1 MSLPALP
8 APKPGSFGW
17 LLAHDLRL
25 SWRRFHGM
33 FGKLRPRTIAL
44 IVASALLSFHAL
56 AWPLSRW
63 FTGADAEIGDGRMFY
78 PALAAGVLFVL
89 PWLISQSLTGATRAL
104 YSRGDLDLLLAS
116 PLPAHH
122 ILGARAIAIAVEAI
136 ASVSIFILP
145 LANMLAL
152 NGGSRWLALYPALA
166 AGGLF
171 AAAIGILIA
180 LGLFKLVGPRRTRV
194 VSQVLATI
202 VGASFVLGLQVLNL
216 LPAAT
221 RETIVAAI
229 DRSEPGGLFDRN
241 GTLWLPVRAAAGNGP
256 ALAIWIIVSLALF
269 IATVFFTGR
278 LFASSVVM
286 SAGESAVTSSRAT
299 RNRAIRFRHSRA
311 RALRVKEWRLVARD
325 PWLISQILLQVI
337 YTLPISIVVWRS
349 LGTQS
354 AIAVSVAPAIVVIAS
369 QIAASL
375 AWLTISSEDAP
386 DFLASAPVTRAEV
399 ERRKLE
405 AIALPLALFL
415 ALPLIGLAI
424 FSLSAALWTVLF
436 ATCAALSTALL
447 NLWHPMPGRRTMVM
461 RRHSQSKIVGMIE
474 HLLSLLW
481 AVAMVLTVLGSVF
494 AALPIL
500 LVLTVLW
507 FNRPAAAPLSS
518 PTSA

>member
-1 MSLPALP
+1 MKLP
-8 APKPGSFGW
+8 APRTGSFLW

-33 FGKLRPRTIAL
+33 FGKLRPRTILL
-44 IVASALLSFHAL
+44 IVASAVLSFHAL
-56 AWPLSRW
+56 AWPLSRM
-63 FTGADAEIGDGRMFY
+63 FTGANMDVGDGRLFY
-78 PALAAGVLFVL
+78 PALASGVLFVL

-122 ILGARAIAIAVEAI
+122 ILGARAIAIAVEAV

-145 LANMLAL
+145 LANMLAF
-152 NGGSRWLALYPALA
+152 NGGSHWLALYPALA

-171 AAAIGILIA
+171 AAALGILIA

-194 VSQVLATI
+194 LSQVLATI
-202 VGASFVLGLQVLNL
+202 VGASFVLGLQVLNVL
-216 LPAAT
+216 SVET
-221 RETIVAAI
+221 REAVVAAI
-229 DRSEPGGLFDRN
+229 DRSDPGTIFDRN
-241 GTLWLPVRAAAGNGP
+241 GALWLPVRAAAGDVH
-256 ALAIWIIVSLALF
+256 ALMIWIVVSLALF
-269 IATVFFTGR
+269 IATVLFTGR
-278 LFASSVVM
+278 LFASSVLM
-286 SAGESAVTSSRAT
+286 SAGEPSVTSSRAP
-299 RNRAIRFRHSRA
+299 RNRTIRFRQSRA
-311 RALRVKEWRLVARD
+311 HALRTKEWRLVARD

-337 YTLPISIVVWRS
+337 YTLPVSIIVWRA

-369 QIAASL
+369 QISASL

-415 ALPLIGLAI
+415 ALPLIGLAVVS
-424 FSLSAALWTVLF
+424 FTAALWTVLF

-481 AVAMVLTVLGSVF
+481 AVAMVLTVLGSIV
-494 AALPIL
+494 AALPI
-500 LVLTVLW
+500 VLALAVLW
-507 FNRPAAAPLSS
+507 FNRPAASLA
-518 PTSA
+518 TSTA

>member
-1 MSLPALP
+1 MSLT
-8 APKPGSFGW
+8 PKPGSFRW

-25 SWRRFHGM
+25 SWRRFQGM
-33 FGKLRPRTIAL
+33 FGKLRPRTVAL
-44 IVASALLSFHAL
+44 IVICALVSFHAL
-56 AWPLSRW
+56 AWSFANTLVDMD
-63 FTGADAEIGDGRMFY
+63 TEGGGQLYY
-78 PALAAGVLFVL
+78 PALAAGVLFVV
-89 PWLISQSLTGATRAL
+89 PWLISQSLSGATRAL

-122 ILGARAIAIAVEAI
+122 ILGARAIAIAVEAV

-152 NGGSRWLALYPALA
+152 TRGVHWLALYPSLA
-166 AGGLF
+166 AAGLF
-171 AAAIGILIA
+171 AAGIGILIT

-194 VSQVLATI
+194 LSQVLATI
-202 VGASFVLGLQVLNL
+202 VGASFVLGLQVLNV
-216 LPAAT
+216 LPHDT
-221 RETIVAAI
+221 REAVVTAI
-229 DRSEPGGLFDRN
+229 DRSQPGTVFDRN
-241 GTLWLPVRAAAGNGP
+241 GPLWLPVRAAAGDEN
-256 ALAIWIIVSLALF
+256 ALAIWVTLSLVLF
-269 IATVFFTGR
+269 VATVLFTGR
-278 LFASSVVM
+278 LFASSVVL
-286 SAGESAVTSSRAT
+286 SAGESSVSSSRT
-299 RNRAIRFRHSRA
+299 PRNRAIRFRHSRA

-337 YTLPISIVVWRS
+337 YTLPVSVIVWRA

-369 QIAASL
+369 QISASL

-386 DFLASAPVTRAEV
+386 DFLASAPVTRREV

-405 AIALPLALFL
+405 AIALPLAMFL

-424 FSLSAALWTVLF
+424 FSPVAALWTVLF

-481 AVAMVLTVLGSVF
+481 AVAMVLAVLGTAFVVV
-494 AALPIL
+494 PIL
-500 LVLTVLW
+500 LALMVLW
-507 FNRPAAAPLSS
+507 FNRP
-518 PTSA
+518 SAGFRVHTA